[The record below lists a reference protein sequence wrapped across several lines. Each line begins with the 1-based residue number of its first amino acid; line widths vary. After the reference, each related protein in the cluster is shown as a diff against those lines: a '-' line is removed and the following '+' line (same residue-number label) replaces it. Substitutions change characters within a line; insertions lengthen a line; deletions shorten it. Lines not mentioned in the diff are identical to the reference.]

1 MHSLPSPEPRH
12 LSLIMPCFNE
22 QGSIDQSIRQL
33 VDAFD
38 AADYRLQLVAVDNGS
53 SDETRAILMRLA
65 AELPPVECVPLDEN
79 VGYSHGILA
88 GLDACTAPWAGIV
101 HADGQVD
108 AQDVVLLFGAVLA
121 SNGRVIGKVRR
132 RFRMD
137 GFDRRIISVAYNLFF
152 RVLWPGIR
160 SLDVNGC
167 PKILPRAIFEAME
180 LESRSWC
187 IDPEILVKG
196 HYMGLEVHEV
206 NVFARKRSRG
216 ESHVTKPVCLEF
228 LRQLMAFR
236 FARRWSKLRT
246 QALPFTEPP
255 AGSSVGRGTT

>member
-1 MHSLPSPEPRH
+1 MLPLTNSEHPA

-22 QGSIDQSIRQL
+22 QGSIDLSIRQL

-38 AADYRLQLVAVDNGS
+38 AAHYRLQLVAVDNGS
-53 SDETRAILMRLA
+53 RDETRAILLRLA
-65 AELPPVECVPLDEN
+65 AELPSVECVPLDEN

-88 GLDACTAPWAGIV
+88 GLAACTAPWAGIV

-108 AQDVVLLFGAVLA
+108 GQDVALLFAAVLA
-121 SNGRVIGKVRR
+121 SDGRVIGKVRR

-137 GFDRRIISVAYNLFF
+137 GFDRRIISIAYNLFF
-152 RVLWPGIR
+152 RALWPRIQ

-167 PKILPRAIFEAME
+167 PKILPRAAFEAMQ

-187 IDPEILVKG
+187 IDPEILIKG

-216 ESHVTKPVCLEF
+216 QSHVTKPVCFEF
-228 LRQLMAFR
+228 LRQLIAFR
-236 FARRWSKLRT
+236 FARRWSSLRT
-246 QALPFTEPP
+246 ALPFTEPP
-255 AGSSVGRGTT
+255 AGSSVGRGGAT